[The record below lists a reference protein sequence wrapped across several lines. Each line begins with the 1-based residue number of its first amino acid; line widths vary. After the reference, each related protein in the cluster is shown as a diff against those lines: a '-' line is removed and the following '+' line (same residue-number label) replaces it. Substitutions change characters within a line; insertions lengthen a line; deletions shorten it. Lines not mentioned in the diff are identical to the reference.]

1 MSVVADNAVH
11 LNVIPRARARS
22 DRLRRGL
29 NDGAAVLL
37 ACSEGGGI
45 RRRQRVPVNWTI
57 DDAEFLVDLH
67 AQFPVD
73 VVANVGG
80 KQNALE
86 GRKVRVLDEVLS
98 DVPANEVAA
107 FVVDADFVGFAGS
120 PVDGLEANTFSG
132 TAKESGRGN
141 GMDGVGLIESPD

>member
-1 MSVVADNAVH
+1 M
-11 LNVIPRARARS
+11 LAR
-22 DRLRRGL
+22 
-29 NDGAAVLL
+29 
-37 ACSEGGGI
+37 SEGGGI

-67 AQFPVD
+67 AQFAVD

-98 DVPANEVAA
+98 DVLANEVAA
-107 FVVDADFVGFAGS
+107 FVVDADFVGLTRSCVHGFELDAPS
-120 PVDGLEANTFSG
+120 WSAE
-132 TAKESGRGN
+132 KRGACD
-141 GMDGVGLIESPD
+141 GMDGIGLIELPENKRDQVL

>member
-1 MSVVADNAVH
+1 MSVVADNAVNW
-11 LNVIPRARARS
+11 NVRPRARARS

-37 ACSEGGGI
+37 ARSEGSGI

-57 DDAEFLVDLH
+57 DDAEFLLDLH
-67 AQFPVD
+67 AHFPVD

-98 DVPANEVAA
+98 DVPANEIAA
-107 FVVDADFVGFAGS
+107 FVVDADFAGLAGS
-120 PVDGLEANTFSG
+120 SGDGLVA
-132 TAKESGRGN
+132 
-141 GMDGVGLIESPD
+141 